1 MENTSTNCLVLTGI
15 VLHGLVLELEG
26 EVHVGEVGSELC
38 IREVHAVRLSVRE
51 RIDTTVS

>member
-38 IREVHAVRLSVRE
+38 IREAHAVHLSVQE
-51 RIDTTVS
+51 RIDAMVS